1 MVTTKAVNAAMELR
15 SILQEEGHN
24 CVTIEESSKTI
35 DAIYHETPE
44 MVMLD
49 ISLTKPSSLD
59 ILTKLKSAP
68 STREIPVI
76 IITAGK
82 SVHKMAKCYSCGAYD
97 YISMPFFREEVI
109 ARIRNIGYVC
119 EKMKEFEKLLV
130 RDYLTGLYNRKF
142 FMERLGEELA
152 WAGRYGEP
160 MSFIILD
167 IDHFKKINDTYGHS
181 CGDEVLRQLS
191 KILVMTLRA
200 HDVVARYGG
209 EEFVV
214 LLANTGPE
222 EAITVAE
229 KLRVAVQEND
239 FFCEEDR
246 VKLPV
251 TISIGVSSTDGK
263 SDPVPDSLIIRA
275 DHALYEAKATGRN
288 KVMFSHT
295 PDGIGIHET

>member
-1 MVTTKAVNAAMELR
+1 MVATKAVNAAMELR

-24 CVTIEESSKTI
+24 CVTIEESSKII

-44 MVMLD
+44 MIMLD
-49 ISLTKPSSLD
+49 IGLTKPSSLD

-68 STREIPVI
+68 STRDIPVI
-76 IITAGK
+76 IITAEK
-82 SVHKMAKCYSCGAYD
+82 SVHKMAKCYSFGAYD
-97 YISMPFFREEVI
+97 YISVPFFREEVI

-191 KILVMTLRA
+191 KILVITLRA

-251 TISIGVSSTDGK
+251 TISIGLSSTDGN

-288 KVMFSHT
+288 KVMSSHT
-295 PDGIGIHET
+295 PDGIRIHET

>member
-1 MVTTKAVNAAMELR
+1 MVATKAVNAAMELR

-24 CVTIEESSKTI
+24 CVTIEESSKII

-44 MVMLD
+44 MIMLD
-49 ISLTKPSSLD
+49 IGLTKPSSLD

-68 STREIPVI
+68 STRDIPVI
-76 IITAGK
+76 IITAEK
-82 SVHKMAKCYSCGAYD
+82 SVHKMAKCYSFGAYD
-97 YISMPFFREEVI
+97 YISVPFFREEVI

-191 KILVMTLRA
+191 KILVITLRA

-239 FFCEEDR
+239 FFCEEDK
-246 VKLPV
+246 VKLSV
-251 TISIGVSSTDGK
+251 TISIGLSSTDGN

-288 KVMFSHT
+288 KVMSSHT
-295 PDGIGIHET
+295 PDGIRIHET